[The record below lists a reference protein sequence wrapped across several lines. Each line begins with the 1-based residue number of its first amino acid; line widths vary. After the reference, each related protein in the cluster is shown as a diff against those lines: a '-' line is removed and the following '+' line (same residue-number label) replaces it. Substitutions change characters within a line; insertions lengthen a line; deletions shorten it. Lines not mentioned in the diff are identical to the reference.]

1 VFRPLLVLRV
11 NGTTTMQKALSL
23 PRHHVVSDHPKYL
36 SVGQVRIR
44 YGWSNSTIA
53 RRLCS
58 AGFPAPIRLGGKTA
72 ARRWSIADLEAWEAS
87 KAEAKDEAAS

>member
-23 PRHHVVSDHPKYL
+23 PRHHVVSDDSKYL

-44 YGWSNSTIA
+44 YEWSNSTIA
-53 RRLCS
+53 RRLRS

-72 ARRWSIADLEAWEAS
+72 ARRWSIADLEEWEAS
-87 KAEAKDEAAS
+87 KAEAKDEVAS

>member
-1 VFRPLLVLRV
+1 
-11 NGTTTMQKALSL
+11 MQKALSL
-23 PRHHVVSDHPKYL
+23 PRYHVVSDHPKYL

-87 KAEAKDEAAS
+87 KAEASVSAAEFGDRCR